1 MHKLYT
7 DGGSRN
13 NTFAACAWIITND
26 NDSIIHSNSC
36 YIGAKS
42 NNEAEYMSLILGLTS
57 AIAGG
62 VTDLIVYQDSELVS
76 RQMTGQY
83 QVKAIHLQPLHATAT
98 CLSQKFNTIEFK
110 SVPREHPMVSAA
122 DAMCDLMI
130 ELYKKD

>member
-13 NTFAACAWIITND
+13 NTFAACAWIITD
-26 NDSIIHSNSC
+26 EKDSVVYSNST
-36 YIGAKS
+36 YLGGVTS
-42 NNEAEYMSLILGLTS
+42 NVAEYYGLILSLTS
-57 AIAGG
+57 ALAGG
-62 VTDLIVYQDSELVS
+62 ITDLIVYQDSELVS

-83 QVKAIHLQPLHATAT
+83 QVKAAHLKPLHDTAM

-130 ELYKKD
+130 ELYKKS